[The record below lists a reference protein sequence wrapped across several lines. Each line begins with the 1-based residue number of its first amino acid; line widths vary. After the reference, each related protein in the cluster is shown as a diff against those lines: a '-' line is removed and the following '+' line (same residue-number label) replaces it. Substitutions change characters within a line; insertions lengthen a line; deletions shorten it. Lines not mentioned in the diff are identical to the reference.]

1 VNEQQHQTIVIGA
14 GQAGLATSWHL
25 KQRGLEHVVL
35 ERGRVGETWRSRRW
49 DSFRLL
55 ISNRMCQLPGF
66 GYTGSEPEGF
76 MWKDEVIEFFEAYAE
91 SFAAPVREGV
101 AVTELRRGL
110 SGGWEILTADGD
122 MIAAANVVVATGA
135 YQRPHIPHLATQIEP
150 SVVQLHADGYRNP
163 KQLPKGAVVVVG
175 GGSSGGQIAA
185 DLSRAGRTVYLALGR
200 CTWLPRRYRGR
211 DITQWNDATGF
222 SSQPVQS
229 LEHPAA
235 RLKCL
240 PMLTGSDTGEDM
252 TPRTLRDEGIVI
264 TGRLIGADRNKLSFA
279 DDLAATLAAGDA
291 FVALIKARI
300 DAYIEANGLD
310 APVESDSSPIADTY
324 EPLRELDLDAAGVTS
339 IVWATGYRMDF
350 GWIFDAEF
358 DEQGFPVHQGGVTP
372 ELGLYFV
379 GLPWLTTR
387 GSSFIPGA
395 GPDAEGVVADIAA
408 RIDSPHP
415 IQTPANALTSQR

>member
-1 VNEQQHQTIVIGA
+1 VNEQYQTIVIGA
-14 GQAGLATSWHL
+14 GQAGLAASWHL
-25 KQRGLEHVVL
+25 KQHGLEHIVL

-55 ISNRMCQLPGF
+55 ITNRMCQLPGF
-66 GYTGSEPEGF
+66 GYAGTEPDGF
-76 MWKDEVIEFFEAYAE
+76 MWKDEVVEFFEDYAR
-91 SFAAPVREGV
+91 SSAAPVREGV

-110 SGGWEILTADGD
+110 SGDWEILTADGE
-122 MIAAANVVVATGA
+122 IIRAANVVVATGA
-135 YQRPHIPHLATQIEP
+135 YQRPHTPHLATEIEP
-150 SVVQLHADGYRNP
+150 SVSQLHADGYRNP
-163 KQLPKGAVVVVG
+163 EQLPEGAVVVVG

-222 SSQPVQS
+222 STQPVQS
-229 LEHPAA
+229 LDDPAA

-264 TGRLIGADRNKLSFA
+264 TGRLTGANRNQLCFA
-279 DDLAATLAAGDA
+279 DDLGATLAAGDA
-291 FVALIKARI
+291 FVALINARI
-300 DAYIEANGLD
+300 DAYIEANALD
-310 APVESDSSPIADTY
+310 LPVEPGDSPIADTC
-324 EPLRELDLDAAGVTS
+324 EPLRELDLEAAGVTS

-358 DEQGFPVHQGGVTP
+358 DEQGFPVHKGGITP
-372 ELGLYFV
+372 EPGLYFV
-379 GLPWLTTR
+379 GLPWLTSR

-395 GPDAEGVVADIAA
+395 GPDAERVVADIAA

-415 IQTPANALTSQR
+415 IQTPANALTSQH